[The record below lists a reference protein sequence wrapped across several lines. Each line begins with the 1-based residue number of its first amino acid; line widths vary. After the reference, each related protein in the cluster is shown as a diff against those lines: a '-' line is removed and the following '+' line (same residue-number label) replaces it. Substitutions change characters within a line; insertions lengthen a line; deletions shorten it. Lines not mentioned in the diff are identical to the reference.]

1 MDFFVQVNPHKK
13 ETIIGGITM
22 KMKKWITTGLLTASL
37 LALAACGE
45 SSNTSEE
52 NDGTKTVGVLQLV
65 EHGSLNAAYE
75 GFKEGLAEAGYTEGE
90 NLTIEYQ
97 NAQNSQDNLKSMSER
112 LVNASPD
119 LLLGIATPAAVS
131 LANETTD
138 TPIVVTA
145 VTDLVGAKLADSNE
159 EPGRNIT
166 GTSDMVPI
174 EQQINLLLSIVPDA
188 KTIGIM
194 YNAGEANSKI
204 QADLAEEAL
213 KAAGVDVKVLTANTT
228 NDVQQVTTSLA
239 KDVDGIYVPTD
250 NTFASAAAIVGEVAK
265 ETKTPIVAGSVE
277 QVDDGALA
285 TYGIDYKSLGIQ
297 TGKLAAK
304 ILDGDAEPATTPV
317 ETADNLE
324 LVVNEE
330 MAAALGIDPASITAP
345 E

>member
-1 MDFFVQVNPHKK
+1 
-13 ETIIGGITM
+13 M

-45 SSNTSEE
+45 SNNASEE

-204 QADLAEEAL
+204 QADLAEESL

-330 MAAALGIDPASITAP
+330 MAAALGIDPTSITAP

>member
-1 MDFFVQVNPHKK
+1 
-13 ETIIGGITM
+13 M

-204 QADLAEEAL
+204 QADLAEESL

>member
-1 MDFFVQVNPHKK
+1 
-13 ETIIGGITM
+13 M

-52 NDGTKTVGVLQLV
+52 NDETKTVGVLQLV

-90 NLTIEYQ
+90 NLTLEYQ

>member
-1 MDFFVQVNPHKK
+1 
-13 ETIIGGITM
+13 M

-52 NDGTKTVGVLQLV
+52 NDETKTVGVLQLV

-90 NLTIEYQ
+90 NLTLEYQ

-138 TPIVVTA
+138 TPIIVTA

>member
-1 MDFFVQVNPHKK
+1 
-13 ETIIGGITM
+13 M

-45 SSNTSEE
+45 SNNASEG
-52 NDGTKTVGVLQLV
+52 NDGSKTVGVLQLV

-112 LVNASPD
+112 LVNANPD
-119 LLLGIATPAAVS
+119 LLSGIATPAAVS

-145 VTDLVGAKLADSNE
+145 VTDLVGAKLADSNK

-239 KDVDGIYVPTD
+239 KDVDGIYIPTD

-317 ETADNLE
+317 ETAENLE

>member
-1 MDFFVQVNPHKK
+1 
-13 ETIIGGITM
+13 M

-52 NDGTKTVGVLQLV
+52 NDGIKTVGVLQLV

>member
-1 MDFFVQVNPHKK
+1 
-13 ETIIGGITM
+13 M

-204 QADLAEEAL
+204 QAGLAEEAL

>member
-1 MDFFVQVNPHKK
+1 
-13 ETIIGGITM
+13 M

-330 MAAALGIDPASITAP
+330 MAAALGIDPTSITAP

>member
-1 MDFFVQVNPHKK
+1 
-13 ETIIGGITM
+13 M

-45 SSNTSEE
+45 SNNASEG
-52 NDGTKTVGVLQLV
+52 NDGSKTVGVLQLV

-112 LVNASPD
+112 LVNANPD

-145 VTDLVGAKLADSNE
+145 VTDLVGAKLADSNK

-239 KDVDGIYVPTD
+239 KDVDGIYIPTD

-317 ETADNLE
+317 ETAENLE

>member
-1 MDFFVQVNPHKK
+1 
-13 ETIIGGITM
+13 
-22 KMKKWITTGLLTASL
+22 MKKWITTGLLTASL

-45 SSNTSEE
+45 SNNASEG
-52 NDGTKTVGVLQLV
+52 NDGSKTVGVLQLV

-112 LVNASPD
+112 LVNANPD

-239 KDVDGIYVPTD
+239 KDVDGIYIPTD

-317 ETADNLE
+317 ETAENLE

>member
-1 MDFFVQVNPHKK
+1 
-13 ETIIGGITM
+13 M

-228 NDVQQVTTSLA
+228 NDVQQVTSSLA

-304 ILDGDAEPATTPV
+304 ILDGDAEPSTTPV

-330 MAAALGIDPASITAP
+330 MAAALGIDPSSITAP

>member
-1 MDFFVQVNPHKK
+1 
-13 ETIIGGITM
+13 
-22 KMKKWITTGLLTASL
+22 MKKWITTGLLTASL

-304 ILDGDAEPATTPV
+304 ILDGDAEAATTPV

>member
-1 MDFFVQVNPHKK
+1 
-13 ETIIGGITM
+13 M

-213 KAAGVDVKVLTANTT
+213 KAADVDVKVLTANTT

>member
-1 MDFFVQVNPHKK
+1 
-13 ETIIGGITM
+13 M

-138 TPIVVTA
+138 TPIVVTP